1 VLRPEEPLVQPS
13 RSLVLIVV
21 ILSCLGCADDK
32 PTEHPYR
39 IEHSYGIGSGEFERT
54 IGNLLGPPLRGG
66 NAVTTLVNGEQIF
79 PPMLEAIRGAKRTID
94 FETYVYWRGEIGQ
107 KFTDALS
114 ERASN
119 GVQVHVMVDPVGSDK
134 IDKKYLQQMRD
145 AGVKVVEFH
154 HLKLYDWTSA
164 QKLNNRTHRKL
175 LIVDGEVGFTGG
187 VGIADEWAGNA
198 DSPKHYRDNHYELRG
213 PVVAQLQAAF
223 ADNWMGSTGQV
234 IHGDAY
240 FPELHEQGKLR
251 AQVFASGPQGGSE
264 SMELL
269 YLLSIAAA
277 EKNIRLG
284 TAYFVPDDLTIHAL
298 IDAKQRG
305 VSVQIIVP
313 GKYIDEKI
321 VRPASRARWGELLKA
336 GVEIYEYQPTMY
348 HSKQM
353 IIDDQ
358 WVSIGSANLD
368 NRSFRLN
375 AEANL
380 NVMDRDFAQGQ
391 IQVFDDDL
399 AHCKQITYEQWE
411 HRPGQEKFME
421 SFVSVFGWLM

>member
-1 VLRPEEPLVQPS
+1 VT
-13 RSLVLIVV
+13 
-21 ILSCLGCADDK
+21 LSSFGCADDK

-39 IEHSYGIGSGEFERT
+39 IEHRYGIGSGEFERT
-54 IGNLLGPPLRGG
+54 IGSLLGPPLVGG
-66 NAVTTLVNGEQIF
+66 NAVKTLVNGDQIF
-79 PPMLEAIRGAKRTID
+79 PPMLESIRGAKRTID
-94 FETYVYWRGEIGQ
+94 FETYVYWRGDIGQ

-119 GVQVHVMVDPVGSDK
+119 GVQVHVMLDPVGSDK
-134 IDKKYLQQMRD
+134 IDKKYLKQMRD
-145 AGVKVVEFH
+145 AGAKVVEFH

-198 DSPKHYRDNHYELRG
+198 DSPKHYRDNHYEVRG

-240 FPELHEQGKLR
+240 FPELQDSGKLR
-251 AQVFASGPQGGSE
+251 AQVFKSSPQGGSE

-284 TAYFVPDDLTIHAL
+284 SAYFVPDDLTIQAL
-298 IDAKQRG
+298 IDAKTRG

-313 GKYIDEKI
+313 GKLIDEKI
-321 VRPASRARWGELLKA
+321 VRPASRARWGELLKS
-336 GVEIYEYQPTMY
+336 GIEIYEYQPTMY

-353 IIDDQ
+353 IVDDQ
-358 WVSIGSANLD
+358 WASIGSANFD

-380 NVMDRDFAQGQ
+380 NVMDRDFAQEQ
-391 IQVFDDDL
+391 IRVFDDDL
-399 AHCKQITYEQWE
+399 SHSKQITYEQWQR
-411 HRPGQEKFME
+411 RPGQEKFME
-421 SFVSVFGWLM
+421 SCVSLFGWLM

>member
-1 VLRPEEPLVQPS
+1 MRNVGKAALPVLALAFC
-13 RSLVLIVV
+13 L
-21 ILSCLGCADDK
+21 LGCADDK

-39 IEHSYGIGSGEFERT
+39 VEHRHAIGSGEFERT
-54 IGNLLGPPLRGG
+54 VGNLLGPPLVAG
-66 NAVTTLVNGEQIF
+66 NAVTTLVNGDQIF
-79 PPMLEAIRGAKRTID
+79 PPMLEAIRAAKRTID
-94 FETYVYWRGEIGQ
+94 FETYIYWRGEIGQ

-119 GVQVHVMVDPVGSDK
+119 GVEVHVILDVVGSDK
-134 IDKKYLQQMRD
+134 IDKQYVKRMRD
-145 AGVKVVEFH
+145 AGAKVVEFH

-198 DSPKHYRDNHYELRG
+198 DSPKHYRDTHYQLQG
-213 PVVAQLQAAF
+213 SVVAQLQAAF
-223 ADNWMGSTGQV
+223 ADNWMGSTGEV

-240 FPELHEQGKLR
+240 FPELHDSGKLR
-251 AQVFASGPQGGSE
+251 AQVFKSSPQGGSE

-269 YLLSIAAA
+269 YLLSMAAA

-284 TAYFVPDDLTIHAL
+284 SAYFVPDDLTIRTL
-298 IDAKQRG
+298 IDATKRG

-313 GKYIDEKI
+313 GKLIDEKV

-353 IIDDQ
+353 IVDDA

-380 NVMDRDFAQGQ
+380 NVMDRDFAQEQ
-391 IQVFDDDL
+391 IRVFEDDL
-399 AHCKQITYEQWE
+399 AQCKQITYEQWQ
-411 HRPGQEKFME
+411 HRPANEKMFE
-421 SFVSVFGWLM
+421 SFAAVFGWLM